1 VNTDMTVSFEHRGWI
16 AFDDSCPLCRQTVA
30 SWGPLFQRR
39 GFQFIPLSTSWVRDR
54 LSLNPGEVPNE
65 FKLLVSDGRILGGAG
80 ACCYLARTVW
90 WMAPFGVIGTL
101 PGISSL
107 MQSAYAWVAT
117 RRQCLGD
124 VCIHPKWSVPR
135 HHAAT
140 TFLES
145 P

>member
-1 VNTDMTVSFEHRGWI
+1 MNTDMTVSFEHRGWI

-39 GFQFIPLSTSWVRDR
+39 GFQFIPLSTPWVRDR
-54 LSLNPGEVPNE
+54 LGLNPGELPNE

-124 VCIHPKWSVPR
+124 VCLHPKWSVPR